1 MSMRIEG
8 GGIYACVRCQRRT
21 KKMRNDDKHGG
32 SCRSFRVMIF
42 VVIIVYLQ
50 ILLYIRILD
59 RYRLLCFAL
68 LLLLLL
74 LLLLSQNLFEISFFG
89 LVTF

>member
-1 MSMRIEG
+1 MQIEG
-8 GGIYACVRCQRRT
+8 GGDLCVVRCQRRT

-50 ILLYIRILD
+50 ILLYICILD
-59 RYRLLCFAL
+59 RYRLLCFA
-68 LLLLLL
+68 LLL